1 MATAPARKI
10 LTVSQ
15 VNALV
20 AEMLDEY
27 FSDLWITGEVSNLNY
42 HSSGHIYFRLK
53 DEGAQIDAACFRSS
67 AQRLKFRLEE
77 GMQVVAHGR
86 LEIYVPSGRY
96 QIILDTIEPRGIG
109 ALQQAFEQL
118 KRKLEKEGLFA
129 PERKRPLPRLP
140 RVIGIV
146 TSPSGAAI
154 RDMLKTLRLHR
165 AHCRVLLYPV
175 QVQGEGAAEQIVR
188 ALAGLNRRD
197 DVEVIIL
204 GRGGGSIE
212 DLWPFNE
219 EIVAR
224 AIAASRIPVVTGIGH
239 EVDYTIADFV
249 ADYRA
254 ATPTAAAQKVAQG
267 WQELEQR
274 FEQTEKELVMTIQ
287 DLLFHLEQRID
298 ELSRHRAFEQVV
310 RRVRE
315 FHHHAEILQA
325 EMRDVFRRLISVRNE
340 TLNRLRERLSHQN
353 PAVKIR
359 QGMIQLNGLK
369 TGLQQAITGT
379 VTGLSTRLARL
390 AGALEALSP
399 LAILARGYA
408 LCFSA
413 DGTLIKK
420 INQVEPGEEMLV
432 LLSDGRLRCG
442 VQEKIPGGKNGKQ
455 EP

>member
-15 VNALV
+15 LNALV
-20 AEMLDEY
+20 AGMLDEY
-27 FSDLWITGEVSNLNY
+27 FSDFWITGEVSNLNY

-53 DEGAQIDAACFRSS
+53 DEGSQIDAACFRSS
-67 AQRLKFRLEE
+67 AQKLKFRLED
-77 GMQVVAHGR
+77 GMQIVAHGR

-118 KRKLEKEGLFA
+118 KRKLEREGLFA
-129 PERKRPLPRLP
+129 PERKRPLPKLP

-154 RDMLKTLRLHR
+154 RDILKTLRLHR
-165 AHCRVLLYPV
+165 AQGRVLLYPV
-175 QVQGEGAAEQIVR
+175 QVQGEGAAEQIAR

-219 EIVAR
+219 EVVAR

-267 WQELEQR
+267 WLELEQR
-274 FEQTEKELVMTIQ
+274 FEQAEKELILTAQ

-310 RRVRE
+310 RQVRE
-315 FHHHAEILQA
+315 FQHQTEILQA
-325 EMRDVFRRLISVRNE
+325 EMKDAFRRLVSVRNE
-340 TLNRLRERLSHQN
+340 TLNRLREQLTHQN
-353 PAVKIR
+353 PVVKIR
-359 QGMIQLNGLK
+359 QSMIQLNGLK
-369 TGLQQAITGT
+369 TRLQQAITGA
-379 VTGLSTRLARL
+379 VSGLSTRLARL

-408 LCFSA
+408 LCFTV

-420 INQVEPGEEMLV
+420 INQVELGEEMLV
-432 LLSDGRLRCG
+432 LLSDGSLKCG
-442 VQEKIPGGKNGKQ
+442 VREKIPGGENEK
-455 EP
+455 